1 MMEYL
6 LVFVGGG
13 FGSLLRMGITKLTD
27 QYYSGSFPVGTVISN
42 VVSCV
47 IMAVTVQLVMRHWPG
62 NNAIKAL
69 ALVGF
74 CGGLSTFST
83 FSYETV
89 QLIKNGNQLVA
100 VGNIILSVGFC
111 LILIYKL
118 TK

>member
-1 MMEYL
+1 MEYL

-13 FGSLLRMGITKLTD
+13 LGSVLRMGISKLTS
-27 QYYSGSFPVGTVISN
+27 QIYSNSFPLATIISN
-42 VVSCV
+42 VFSC
-47 IMAVTVQLVMRHWPG
+47 LVMVATVELMERYWPA
-62 NNAIKAL
+62 NNALKAL

-100 VGNIILSVGFC
+100 VGNVILSVGVC
-111 LILIYKL
+111 LILVYKL